1 MERAG
6 QLHVVGLGGT
16 VRPGSSSEQSLR
28 IALRHAQELGATTHA
43 FAGASLAQL
52 PMYAPGGDG
61 GAVARELVDHLRR
74 ADGVIIASPGYH
86 GSMSGLV
93 KNALDYVEDMR
104 EDPLSYLADRAVGLV
119 VAAHGWQAGV
129 TTLGA
134 LRSVVHALR
143 GWVTPY
149 GAVVNSLETQFADGA
164 CDQPRVVQQL
174 HLVAD
179 EVVRFAGL
187 VAAARV
193 A

>member
-1 MERAG
+1 M
-6 QLHVVGLGGT
+6 
-16 VRPGSSSEQSLR
+16 RPGSSSEQSLR
-28 IALRHAQELGATTHA
+28 IALRHAEELGATTHA

-52 PMYAPGGDG
+52 PMYASGGDG
-61 GAVARELVDHLRR
+61 GTVARELVEHLRR

>member
-28 IALRHAQELGATTHA
+28 IALRHAEELGATTHA

-61 GAVARELVDHLRR
+61 GAVARELVEHLRR

-149 GAVVNSLETQFADGA
+149 GAVVNSLEAHFADGA

-179 EVVRFAGL
+179 EVVRFAGF
-187 VAAARV
+187 VAGARV

>member
-1 MERAG
+1 MK

-16 VRPGSSSEQSLR
+16 VRPGSSSEQALR
-28 IALRHAQELGATTHA
+28 VALRHAQELGASTRA
-43 FAGASLAQL
+43 FAGAELARL

-61 GAVARELVDHLRR
+61 GVVAHELLEHLRR

-104 EDPLSYLADRAVGLV
+104 EDALSYLADRAVGLV

-149 GAVVNSLETQFADGA
+149 GAVVNSLEARFADGT
-164 CDQPRVVQQL
+164 CDQPRVTQQL

-179 EVVRFAGL
+179 EVVRFGSL
-187 VAAARV
+187 VAGARV